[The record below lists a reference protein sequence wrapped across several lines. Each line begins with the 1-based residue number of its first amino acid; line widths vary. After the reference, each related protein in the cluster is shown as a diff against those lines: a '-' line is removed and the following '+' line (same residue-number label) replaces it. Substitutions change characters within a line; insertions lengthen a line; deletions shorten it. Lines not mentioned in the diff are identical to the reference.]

1 MQFSRDFSTFS
12 TISAQERDGEEAV
25 GAKKGHFSAEE
36 IFVGAKEHPHSPGDF
51 NHGHDV
57 TQPLPS
63 DVSIGKRPFMLI
75 VAANQESPS
84 RQIT

>member
-1 MQFSRDFSTFS
+1 MQFSQDLSTFS

-36 IFVGAKEHPHSPGDF
+36 IFVGATKHPHSPGDI
-51 NHGHDV
+51 NNDV

-63 DVSIGKRPFMLI
+63 DVSIGKRPLMLI

>member
-1 MQFSRDFSTFS
+1 MQFSQDLSTFS

-36 IFVGAKEHPHSPGDF
+36 IFVGATKH
-51 NHGHDV
+51 
-57 TQPLPS
+57 QPLPS
-63 DVSIGKRPFMLI
+63 DVSIGKRPLMLI